1 MFLGRDYANHN
12 DYSAETSKRIDDEVE
27 RIMRKA
33 HARATKVLSSRRK
46 QMETMAAVL
55 LDRETVEGEV
65 VDALLD
71 DKWDEYVAEHPSEA
85 IGAAD
90 HSAAVRHG
98 DVRKPLTDVAGED
111 DEASPASA
119 EASAEAPTTGET
131 SGE

>member
-1 MFLGRDYANHN
+1 M
-12 DYSAETSKRIDDEVE
+12 
-27 RIMRKA
+27 
-33 HARATKVLSSRRK
+33 
-46 QMETMAAVL
+46 
-55 LDRETVEGEV
+55 EGEV

-71 DKWDEYVAEHPSEA
+71 DKWDEYVVEHPSEA

-98 DVRKPLTDVAGED
+98 DVRKALTDVAGED